1 MPHVVPR
8 LIYVSATDPTA
19 AYTSISTA
27 LRHAAAADTVLVGPG
42 RYAPSQTEE
51 HFPLYVP
58 PGVTLL
64 GAGQE
69 DSIIDG
75 EGAMG
80 LSFRP
85 VQAGQSLV
93 LLGDGSAVSDLTIMG
108 SGGNGLGTQP
118 GARVCITR
126 NTIRQHGQHGIIVS
140 GPQEAVI
147 ADNRF
152 LDNGTRQFRPETPR
166 PAAGRQGHHIFVQ
179 GKGGVANR
187 VIIADNTM
195 QGAFADALALVV
207 FFDEPDG
214 VGMHVSVLRNQI
226 AQSQR
231 RGLTIAGSFGPS
243 HTRVTVDIQHNVI
256 RDSATQAIAAQAAR
270 PLALQLLRHCVLNVH
285 IIGNECVQNGGGIAL
300 FGGFGPAED
309 NLLTGT
315 IVGNRLTGIQGHALR
330 LIGGVGFG
338 GYGAYRNRVQA
349 IISRNHMEDVRHTP
363 MFLQGGSAEGQEE
376 ATGNA
381 VFAQLRDNTW
391 PTTAAPPPLLLND
404 GLPGNTVWLAD
415 PAPAHARAA
424 DVIPYQ
430 A

>member
-8 LIYVSATDPTA
+8 LVYISATDPTA
-19 AYTSISTA
+19 VYPSISTA
-27 LRHAAAADTVLVGPG
+27 LRHATAGDTVLVGPG
-42 RYAPSQTEE
+42 RYTPSQTEE

-69 DSIIDG
+69 ASIIDG
-75 EGAMG
+75 EGVMN

-118 GARVCITR
+118 GARVCIMR

-140 GPQEAVI
+140 GAHEAVI
-147 ADNRF
+147 KDNRF
-152 LDNGTRQFRPETPR
+152 LDNGTRQFRPDTPR

-179 GKGGVANR
+179 GKGSVANR

-195 QGAFADALALVV
+195 QGAFADAIALVV
-207 FFDEPDG
+207 FFDEPDA
-214 VGMHVSVLRNQI
+214 VGMHASVLRNQI
-226 AQSQR
+226 VQTQR

-256 RDSATQAIAAQAAR
+256 RDTATQAIAAQAAR

-349 IISRNHMEDVRHTP
+349 LISHNRMEDVSHAP
-363 MFLQGGSAEGQEE
+363 VFLQGGSAEGQEE

-381 VFAQLRDNTW
+381 VFAQLRDNVFPAMATK
-391 PTTAAPPPLLLND
+391 PPLLMND
-404 GLPGNTVWLAD
+404 GLPGNTVLLTD
-415 PAPAHARAA
+415 PAPAHASVT

>member
-1 MPHVVPR
+1 M
-8 LIYVSATDPTA
+8 D
-19 AYTSISTA
+19 
-27 LRHAAAADTVLVGPG
+27 
-42 RYAPSQTEE
+42 
-51 HFPLYVP
+51 
-58 PGVTLL
+58 
-64 GAGQE
+64 
-69 DSIIDG
+69 
-75 EGAMG
+75 

-85 VQAGQSLV
+85 VQAVQSLV

-118 GARVCITR
+118 GARVCIMR
-126 NTIRQHGQHGIIVS
+126 NIIRQHGQHGIIVS
-140 GPQEAVI
+140 GAHEAVI
-147 ADNRF
+147 KDNRF
-152 LDNGTRQFRPETPR
+152 LDNGTRQFRPDTPR

-187 VIIADNTM
+187 IIIADNTM
-195 QGAFADALALVV
+195 QGAFADAIALVV
-207 FFDEPDG
+207 FFDEPDA
-214 VGMHVSVLRNQI
+214 VGMHASVLRNQI
-226 AQSQR
+226 AHSQR

-243 HTRVTVDIQHNVI
+243 QTRVTVDIQHNVI
-256 RDSATQAIAAQAAR
+256 RDTATQAIAAQAVR
-270 PLALQLLRHCVLNVH
+270 PLALQLLRHCVLTVQ
-285 IIGNECVQNGGGIAL
+285 IIGNECMHNGGGIAL

-315 IVGNRLTGIQGHALR
+315 IIGNRLTGIQGHALR

-349 IISRNHMEDVRHTP
+349 IIGHNHIEGASHTP
-363 MFLQGGSAEGQEE
+363 VFLQGGTAEGQEE

-391 PTTAAPPPLLLND
+391 PTIAAQPPLLVND
-404 GLPGNTVWLAD
+404 GLPGNTVLLAD
-415 PAPAHARAA
+415 PAPAHARVA

>member
-8 LIYVSATDPTA
+8 LVYVSATDPTA
-19 AYTSISTA
+19 VYPSISTA
-27 LRHAAAADTVLVGPG
+27 LRHAAAGDTVLVGPG

-58 PGVTLL
+58 PGVTLR
-64 GAGQE
+64 GVGQE

-75 EGAMG
+75 EGAMD

-93 LLGDGSAVSDLTIMG
+93 LLGDGSAVSDLTIMS

-118 GARVCITR
+118 GARVCIMR

-140 GPQEAVI
+140 GPQEAI
-147 ADNRF
+147 ITDNRF

-195 QGAFADALALVV
+195 QGAFADAIALVV
-207 FFDEPDG
+207 FFDEPDA
-214 VGMHVSVLRNQI
+214 VGMHASVLRNQI
-226 AQSQR
+226 AHSQR

-256 RDSATQAIAAQAAR
+256 RDTAAQAIAAQAAR
-270 PLALQLLRHCVLNVH
+270 PLALQLLRHCVLKVQ
-285 IIGNECVQNGGGIAL
+285 IIGNECMQNGGGMTL

-309 NLLTGT
+309 NLLAGT
-315 IVGNRLTGIQGHALR
+315 IIGNRLTGIQGHALR

-349 IISRNHMEDVRHTP
+349 IISHNYMADVSHTP
-363 MFLQGGSAEGQEE
+363 VFLQGGNAEGQEE

-391 PTTAAPPPLLLND
+391 PTTTAQLPLLVND
-404 GLPGNTVWLAD
+404 GLPGNTVLLAD
-415 PAPAHARAA
+415 SAPPHTRVA